1 MAKVSVPKLSSI
13 KWKNQENVEVL
24 PVLTRLDL
32 PVDRILMAALN
43 EKLTNVVIIGEY
55 ADGSTYHAATN
66 ANMGEIFLAME
77 QMKKHLLD
85 LLE

>member
-1 MAKVSVPKLSSI
+1 MKTSFPKLHSI
-13 KWKNQENVEVL
+13 KYKDHENVEVL
-24 PVLTRLDL
+24 RLMTRHDL
-32 PVDRILMAALN
+32 PVDRVLMAALN